1 MKKKQFSI
9 RENFIVPVKF
19 FKNVKM
25 CQKIWRKMDFNF
37 FYEHSSFAGASGACP
52 APGGAFAPVKF
63 LDPAPG
69 GAFAPAKFFDPARGG
84 ARPRRG
90 EAPPGAGPCRG
101 LPRTPEF
108 LAN

>member
-52 APGGAFAPVKF
+52 APGGGKAPYLDSAPGGGRAPANFFDPAPGGGKAPAKF

-69 GAFAPAKFFDPARGG
+69 KIF
-84 ARPRRG
+84 
-90 EAPPGAGPCRG
+90 
-101 LPRTPEF
+101 
-108 LAN
+108 

>member
-1 MKKKQFSI
+1 MY
-9 RENFIVPVKF
+9 
-19 FKNVKM
+19 
-25 CQKIWRKMDFNF
+25 FNC
-37 FYEHSSFAGASGACP
+37 FYKHSSFAGASGACP
-52 APGGAFAPVKF
+52 APGGGKAPAKF

-69 GAFAPAKFFDPARGG
+69 GAFAPAKSFDPAPGG

-108 LAN
+108 LDKNTLEITSTTGPISVLKLSVF